1 MGRPRSLRI
10 AFLVDNLKTDYL
22 TDLVAGVLRAARSMR
37 AHALVIPGGWITQ
50 SPDLP
55 VSENF
60 VYGWLQPKRFDG
72 LVLAA
77 GSLSNHCGTARL
89 IEWLGRFG
97 DLPSV
102 AIGVDLPGRASVH
115 VDNESGVHALVKHFI
130 EHHGRRRIAFIGG
143 PSTSA
148 EAQARAQG
156 YRRALA
162 EAGIAE
168 NPRLMLVAPSIGRA
182 DGMLAVGKLLDER
195 HFSPDTLDAIV
206 CMNDEIA
213 LGALDALN
221 RRGLS
226 VPRTIAVAGFDDS
239 AAARSANPPLC
250 TVSQQT
256 ALQAETATR
265 ALIQALEQGGLP
277 IGARLESAAV
287 IRSSCG
293 CVSRSQNDSAALP
306 AANVRLAKT
315 CRLALLERR
324 NTVTAELARAAAGRL
339 TGLPNWESRLL
350 DALLQSLE
358 LQDLEHGAEMMFGA
372 QIEQLVRQYASR
384 GNDPLVFH
392 DILTTL
398 RLQVLICSAVEP
410 ASRPRVED
418 LFQEARLTL
427 SRIGVEVE
435 RTRYANLSLRLRILW
450 SACLSLLGAGTF
462 AEVAALLEEHL
473 PALGIHSFCVTR
485 LLQDGAPGRE
495 LEVLVRRCSKSR
507 GRVERLGIEDLGLD
521 PVLEEEEAM
530 VVQPLCF
537 NGRPV
542 GVAAFSWGA
551 EDPSHYS
558 QLGEMLGAAVS
569 AIRRDAPGT

>member
-1 MGRPRSLRI
+1 MTRPRSLRI
-10 AFLVDNLKTDYL
+10 AFLVDNLKTDYP

-37 AHALVIPGGWITQ
+37 AHALVIPGGWITR
-50 SPDLP
+50 SPEPP

-60 VYGWLQPKRFDG
+60 VYEWLQPKRFDG
-72 LVLAA
+72 LVVAA
-77 GSLSNHCGTARL
+77 GSLSNHCGTERL

-102 AIGVDLPGRASVH
+102 AIGVDLPNRPSVY
-115 VDNESGVHALVKHFI
+115 VDNESGVHALVKHLI
-130 EHHGRRRIAFIGG
+130 EQHGRRRIAFIGG
-143 PSTSA
+143 PSTSS

-162 EAGIAE
+162 EAGIGE

-195 HFSPDTLDAIV
+195 HFSPETLDAIV

-226 VPRTIAVAGFDDS
+226 VPRAIAVAGFDDS

-250 TVSQQT
+250 TVSQQ
-256 ALQAETATR
+256 ASLQAETATR
-265 ALIQALEQGGLP
+265 ALIQALEQGVAP
-277 IGARLESAAV
+277 VGARLESAAV

-293 CVSRSQNDSAALP
+293 CVTRSQNDSAVLP
-306 AANVRLAKT
+306 PANVRLAKT

-350 DALLQSLE
+350 DALLQ
-358 LQDLEHGAEMMFGA
+358 DLENGAEMMFGA
-372 QIEQLVRQYASR
+372 QIEQQVRQYASR

-392 DILTTL
+392 DILTAL

-435 RTRYANLSLRLRILW
+435 RTRYGNLSLRLRILW

-462 AEVAALLEEHL
+462 AQVAELLEEHL
-473 PALGIHSFCVTR
+473 PALGIHTFCVTR
-485 LLQDGAPGRE
+485 LLENGAPGRE
-495 LEVLVRRCSKSR
+495 LEVLVRRSSKSR
-507 GRVERLGIEDLGLD
+507 GRVDRLGRDDLGLD

-569 AIRRDAPGT
+569 ATRRDSTELR